1 VKEKTIS
8 VDCRSDSA
16 ADGRARDEK
25 NENKK
30 NRVGREQ
37 WRETKEKERKNILV
51 SVPGFR
57 NPPFLSLKPS
67 DAVNDCGLASPAM
80 ALEALARR
88 QRRYRSKGGLD

>member
-1 VKEKTIS
+1 MKEKTIS

-57 NPPFLSLKPS
+57 NPPFPSSLS
-67 DAVNDCGLASPAM
+67 SPAT
-80 ALEALARR
+80 
-88 QRRYRSKGGLD
+88 RSMTVGWLRLPWRSRLWLDDKGGIVRKAG